1 MNGENVRNNIQFLN
15 DEAQAK
21 KEEHRPLGTLLL
33 LILLKGVYN

>member
-1 MNGENVRNNIQFLN
+1 MIKIRIKTG
-15 DEAQAK
+15 K

>member
-21 KEEHRPLGTLLL
+21 KKSTVPAVLFF
-33 LILLKGVYN
+33 Y